1 MGFLNFLK
9 KREKKT
15 EIRYVTPT
23 QMEDLLF
30 FNNSYIP
37 LNKHPDVLIAVDKI
51 ADLVSNM
58 TIQLMENTGNGDVRI
73 KNKLAR
79 KIDIEPYR
87 YMTRKNWI
95 YKIVKDLLLDGD
107 GNSVVHVGTIQDTE
121 LIGELMPLNMRSVR
135 FVDNPNDDGYQIEYG
150 SVTLSP
156 DEVIH
161 FAMNPNPIR
170 PHIGTGYRITLRDI
184 ADNLTQATK
193 TKKSFMRNKN
203 IPSLVVSVN
212 GDTEELTTEEGKTAI
227 KNSYLSSAQA
237 GDPWIIPAEMMK
249 IDQVKP
255 LTLKDIA
262 INESV
267 EIDKKTIAGLIGVPA
282 FFLGVDKFDKEE
294 YNNFVNT
301 RILSISLIISQT
313 LTRDLITSENK
324 YFRLNPR
331 SLYSYNITEL
341 VSAGTQMVQIAALRR
356 NELRDWVGM
365 PPDEDMNEIIVLEN
379 YLPQKDLGN
388 QKKLKGGEN
397 DDE

>member
-9 KREKKT
+9 KRKKKT

-30 FNNSYIP
+30 FDNSYIP

-135 FVDNPNDDGYQIEYG
+135 FVDNPNDDGYKIEYG

-203 IPSLVVSVN
+203 IPSLVVSVS
-212 GDTEELTTEEGKTAI
+212 GDTEELTTEKGKTAI
-227 KNSYLSSAQA
+227 RNSYLSSAQA
-237 GDPWIIPAEMMK
+237 GDPWIIPADMIKVE
-249 IDQVKP
+249 QVKP

-313 LTRDLITSENK
+313 LTRDLVTSENK

>member
-1 MGFLNFLK
+1 
-9 KREKKT
+9 
-15 EIRYVTPT
+15 
-23 QMEDLLF
+23 
-30 FNNSYIP
+30 
-37 LNKHPDVLIAVDKI
+37 
-51 ADLVSNM
+51 
-58 TIQLMENTGNGDVRI
+58 
-73 KNKLAR
+73 
-79 KIDIEPYR
+79 
-87 YMTRKNWI
+87 
-95 YKIVKDLLLDGD
+95 
-107 GNSVVHVGTIQDTE
+107 
-121 LIGELMPLNMRSVR
+121 
-135 FVDNPNDDGYQIEYG
+135 
-150 SVTLSP
+150 
-156 DEVIH
+156 
-161 FAMNPNPIR
+161 
-170 PHIGTGYRITLRDI
+170 
-184 ADNLTQATK
+184 
-193 TKKSFMRNKN
+193 MRNKN

-356 NELRDWVGM
+356 NELRDWVGL

-379 YLPQKDLGN
+379 YLPQKELGN

>member
-30 FNNSYIP
+30 FDNSYIP
-37 LNKHPDVLIAVDKI
+37 LNKHPDVLIAVYKI

-135 FVDNPNDDGYQIEYG
+135 FVDNPNDDGYKIEYG

-203 IPSLVVSVN
+203 IPSLVVSVS
-212 GDTEELTTEEGKTAI
+212 GDTEELTTEKGKTAI
-227 KNSYLSSAQA
+227 RNSYLSSAQA
-237 GDPWIIPAEMMK
+237 GDPWIIPAEMIK
-249 IDQVKP
+249 VEQVKP

-313 LTRDLITSENK
+313 LTRDLVTSENK

>member
-30 FNNSYIP
+30 FDNSYIP

-107 GNSVVHVGTIQDTE
+107 GNSVVHVGIIQDTE

-203 IPSLVVSVN
+203 IPSLVVSVS
-212 GDTEELTTEEGKTAI
+212 GDTEELTTEKGKTAI
-227 KNSYLSSAQA
+227 RNSYLSSAQA
-237 GDPWIIPAEMMK
+237 GDPWIIPAEMIK
-249 IDQVKP
+249 VEQVKP

-294 YNNFVNT
+294 YNNFINT

-379 YLPQKDLGN
+379 YLPQKELGN

>member
-9 KREKKT
+9 KRKKKT

-30 FNNSYIP
+30 FDNSYIP

-58 TIQLMENTGNGDVRI
+58 TIQLMENTGNGDIRI

-135 FVDNPNDDGYQIEYG
+135 FVDNQNDDGYKIEYG

-203 IPSLVVSVN
+203 IPSLVVSVS
-212 GDTEELTTEEGKTAI
+212 GDAEELTTEKGKTAI
-227 KNSYLSSAQA
+227 RNSYLSSAQA
-237 GDPWIIPAEMMK
+237 GDPWIIPAEMIK
-249 IDQVKP
+249 VEQVKP

-313 LTRDLITSENK
+313 LTRDLVTSENK

-379 YLPQKDLGN
+379 YLPQKELGN

>member
-30 FNNSYIP
+30 FDNSYIP
-37 LNKHPDVLIAVDKI
+37 LNKHPDVLLAVDKI

-87 YMTRKNWI
+87 YMTRKNWV

-135 FVDNPNDDGYQIEYG
+135 FVDNPNDDGYKIEYG

-170 PHIGTGYRITLRDI
+170 PHIGTGYKITLRDI

-203 IPSLVVSVN
+203 IPSLVVSVS
-212 GDTEELTTEEGKTAI
+212 GDTEELTTEKGKTAI
-227 KNSYLSSAQA
+227 RNSYLSSAQA
-237 GDPWIIPAEMMK
+237 GDPWIIPAEMIK
-249 IDQVKP
+249 VEQVKP

-313 LTRDLITSENK
+313 LTRDLVTSENK

>member
-30 FNNSYIP
+30 FDNSYIP
-37 LNKHPDVLIAVDKI
+37 LNKHPDVLLAVDKI

-87 YMTRKNWI
+87 YMTRKNWV

-135 FVDNPNDDGYQIEYG
+135 FVDNPNDDGYKIEYG

-170 PHIGTGYRITLRDI
+170 PHIGTGYKITLRDI

-203 IPSLVVSVN
+203 IPSLVVSVS
-212 GDTEELTTEEGKTAI
+212 GDTEELTTEKGKTAI

-237 GDPWIIPAEMMK
+237 GDPWIIPAEMIK
-249 IDQVKP
+249 VEQVKP

-313 LTRDLITSENK
+313 LTRDLVTSENK

-356 NELRDWVGM
+356 NELRDWIGM

-379 YLPQKDLGN
+379 YLPQKELGN